1 MAEKSE
7 SEKFPAYE
15 FSKLDIQQ
23 DNNAVEPIKPS
34 GIRKWLAKN
43 RMLLVTMSGVFLGVF
58 EGT

>member
-7 SEKFPAYE
+7 SEKFSAYE

-23 DNNAVEPIKPS
+23 DNAVEPIKPS